1 VSAKRD
7 GRDGRDAPG
16 AAALSIRGLRA
27 RYGTVTVLRDV
38 DLEVGAGQVVALLGA
53 NGAGKTTLMR
63 TAAGVVSAAAGTV
76 HVNGADVTRLAPN
89 QRARRSLC
97 LIPEGR
103 GIFRNLTVEE
113 NLRINTPP
121 WVKPVSFDSAYQAFP
136 ILAERR
142 KQVAGTLSGGQQQML
157 ALTRAWLSQASV
169 VLVDE
174 ASMGLA
180 PVMVDVIFEALHAL
194 AARGV
199 SLLLVEQYVRRALA
213 MADAV
218 YLMKKGVVTRAGAPA
233 TLEES
238 DLAAEYLSRGTEAA
252 GNARGEPATGHPA
265 VTGQGTGQE

>member
-1 VSAKRD
+1 
-7 GRDGRDAPG
+7 
-16 AAALSIRGLRA
+16 
-27 RYGTVTVLRDV
+27 
-38 DLEVGAGQVVALLGA
+38 
-53 NGAGKTTLMR
+53 MR

-218 YLMKKGVVTRAGAPA
+218 YLMKKGVVTRAGDPA
-233 TLEES
+233 ALEES